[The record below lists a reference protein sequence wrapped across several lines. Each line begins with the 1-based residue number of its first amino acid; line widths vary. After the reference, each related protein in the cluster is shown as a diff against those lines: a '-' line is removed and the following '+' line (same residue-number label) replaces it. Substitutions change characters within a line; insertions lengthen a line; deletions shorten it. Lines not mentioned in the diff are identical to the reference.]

1 MNCKYD
7 ILENLKQYILVNNN
21 MKANTIKLL
30 LLIIVPNCLLAQ
42 KINNMASFR
51 DIKSDTYFRFNY
63 DNDYFSSTDKNYTQG
78 YNFELVSP
86 FLEKNPVNYLFYIPE
101 NTENKFGLSIEHI
114 GFTPNNYK
122 STEIQYGDRPF
133 AAAIMLKS
141 FVISTNIEKK
151 YRGYSSFNL
160 GIIGPGAFG
169 KEMQVAIHEAT
180 GNTIPQGW
188 RNQIKND
195 VVLNYEIGLEK
206 QLFRIGTLFSL
217 QSDSNLKVG
226 TLFTNAS
233 FGLNATI
240 GLINSPFTSNSN
252 KNKFQLYFY
261 TQPIVNVIGYDAT
274 LQGGLFNRKS
284 PYTIA
289 SSSIERFTAQHNY
302 GMVLKTRTLYFEYSR
317 SAITREFESGD
328 SAKWGGI
335 KIGFTF

>member
-1 MNCKYD
+1 
-7 ILENLKQYILVNNN
+7 
-21 MKANTIKLL
+21 MKTNAIKLL
-30 LLIIVPNCLLAQ
+30 LLFIIPNFLLAQ
-42 KINNMASFR
+42 KIDNMASFR
-51 DIKSDTYFRFNY
+51 DIKSDAYFRYNY
-63 DNDYFSSTDKNYTQG
+63 ENDYFTSSDKNYTQG
-78 YNFELVSP
+78 YNFELVAP
-86 FLEKNPVNYLFYIPE
+86 FLEKNPVNHIFYIPE

-114 GFTPNNYK
+114 GFTPKTYE
-122 STEIQYGDRPF
+122 SPEIQYGDRPF

-169 KEMQVAIHEAT
+169 KEMQVAIHEET
-180 GNTIPQGW
+180 GNKIPQGW
-188 RNQIKND
+188 RHQIKND
-195 VVLNYEIGLEK
+195 IVLNYEIGLEK
-206 QLFRIGTLFSL
+206 QLFRFKNLFSL

-233 FGLNATI
+233 LGLNATI
-240 GLINSPFTSNSN
+240 GIINSPFTS
-252 KNKFQLYFY
+252 KDDKKGFQLYFY

-284 PYTIA
+284 PYTI
-289 SSSIERFTAQHNY
+289 SNSSIERFTAQHNY
-302 GMVLKTRTLYFEYSR
+302 GLVLKTRTLYFEYSR
-317 SAITREFESGD
+317 SAITREFDSGS